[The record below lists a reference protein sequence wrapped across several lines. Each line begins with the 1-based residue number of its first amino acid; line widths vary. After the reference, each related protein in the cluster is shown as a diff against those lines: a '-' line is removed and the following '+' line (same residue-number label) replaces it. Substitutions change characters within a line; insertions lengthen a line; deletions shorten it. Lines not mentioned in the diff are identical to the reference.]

1 LRGWNQSR
9 RLLRFS
15 PRKNWTISG
24 GKPANPD
31 DTKLLLLRNRKPVA
45 YATKIAS
52 RRRALLPFEKMP
64 VLQATLQRLA
74 QIPNLTISEHVWL
87 SRYTRFGIGG
97 PADLYVETPFE
108 PSFMMALNIVRASGA
123 EFAVIGGGTNLI
135 VSDAG
140 FRGIV
145 LRFTSGG
152 ISSDGRMV
160 RADAGAELQ
169 TLVDYTI
176 SHGLQGLET
185 MTGIP
190 GSIGAAIYGNAGAYG
205 HSINERVRQLRFFD
219 GATIR
224 VFGNADCEF
233 HYRESI
239 FKRRKGWIIF
249 STELELAPASAD
261 ELQRTADGILKVRL
275 EKYPATM
282 KCAGSIFKN
291 LILAELPEAVQRQ
304 VPERVIREGKV
315 PSAYFLEQ
323 VGAKGIRNGGIRVA
337 EYHANLIY
345 NESQGTARELCE
357 IIADLKSRVQ
367 NRFGLTLEEEV
378 QYVGFG

>member
-1 LRGWNQSR
+1 M
-9 RLLRFS
+9 
-15 PRKNWTISG
+15 
-24 GKPANPD
+24 
-31 DTKLLLLRNRKPVA
+31 
-45 YATKIAS
+45 
-52 RRRALLPFEKMP
+52 LPFEKMP

-108 PSFMMALNIVRASGA
+108 PSFMMALIIVRASGA